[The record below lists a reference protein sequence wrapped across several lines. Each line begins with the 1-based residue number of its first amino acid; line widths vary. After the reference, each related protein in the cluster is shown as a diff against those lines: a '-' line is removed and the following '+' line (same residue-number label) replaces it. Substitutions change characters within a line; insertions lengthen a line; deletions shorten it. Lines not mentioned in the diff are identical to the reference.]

1 MQVPPES
8 PPPRARAASDRFIR
22 AALAVTV
29 VLLAVLVAQP
39 HLDHLFYATPRPVA
53 PRGNL
58 ADAERTAI
66 DIFARVSPSVVQVA
80 ARPLPSDET
89 SRPPSDA
96 DSSEDPTDQQVKLQA
111 GSGVIWDAAGHVVT
125 NSHVVSDSAAVV
137 VRLAS
142 GDVVEAETL
151 GVTSDYDLAV
161 LRLRKPRQLPPPI
174 TLGSSADLKVGQW
187 AFSIGSPF
195 GLEQSLTTG
204 VISALKRRL
213 PGAAGHDL
221 SNAIQTDA
229 AINPGNSGG
238 PLLDSSGRMIGVST
252 AILSPSGSNAG
263 VGFAIP
269 VDVVNR
275 VVPQLIQNGRVAT
288 PGVGIVA
295 AGDAVTTRFGAQ
307 GIMVLGTSPG
317 SPAERAGLRG
327 LDPKTGALG
336 DVIVAAN
343 GTPVRSLADLTDQIE
358 QAGVGNTL
366 ELATQ
371 RDGKTKTVRMKVAD
385 ISERSKRRIAP

>member
-1 MQVPPES
+1 
-8 PPPRARAASDRFIR
+8 
-22 AALAVTV
+22 
-29 VLLAVLVAQP
+29 
-39 HLDHLFYATPRPVA
+39 
-53 PRGNL
+53 
-58 ADAERTAI
+58 
-66 DIFARVSPSVVQVA
+66 
-80 ARPLPSDET
+80 
-89 SRPPSDA
+89 
-96 DSSEDPTDQQVKLQA
+96 
-111 GSGVIWDAAGHVVT
+111 
-125 NSHVVSDSAAVV
+125 VVSDSAAVV

-213 PGAAGHDL
+213 PSAAGHDL
-221 SNAIQTDA
+221 SNVIQTDA

-275 VVPQLIQNGRVAT
+275 VVPQLIQNGRVVT

-295 AGDAVTTRFGAQ
+295 AGDTVTTRFGAQ

-327 LDPKTGALG
+327 VDPKTGALG